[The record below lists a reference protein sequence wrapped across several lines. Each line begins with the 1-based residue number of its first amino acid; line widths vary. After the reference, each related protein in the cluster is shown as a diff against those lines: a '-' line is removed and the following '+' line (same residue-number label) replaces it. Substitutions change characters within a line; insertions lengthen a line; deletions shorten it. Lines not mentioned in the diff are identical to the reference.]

1 MARNRRHAFSNAELY
16 QGIGKYFDTKDISSI
31 QRRFS
36 RGEIDAKTAIKQF
49 ERTSSLGTLRA
60 GEIAVEEAL
69 KTSKPKLAVSLFNQA
84 EDLFIRTD
92 QMQQLHWPNRLDSI
106 RARAQIDLAYLP
118 VHKLVYVN
126 ELPPL
131 NVAEAVYQQT
141 VLTGNSLAK
150 EYRDKNPDVSKSDR
164 HDINGTCAEIGALAL
179 LQRLPIVSGLDPQ
192 TWFPR
197 FTYYSEVHRNTHG
210 AILSR
215 SADLVVMSKRGPEI
229 ETDYL
234 LQVRASDFRKAEF
247 KPNEPGITTVCVNP
261 ELRLDTDRFN
271 VGCLIVEECFKEMTQ
286 PRRRSYFAG
295 NLNQRTDK
303 LQDLLDA
310 EANAPDPAIML
321 VPNPESIDTSDF
333 EFTEK

>member
-126 ELPPL
+126 EFPPL

-179 LQRLPIVSGLDPQ
+179 LQRLPIVSGLGPQ

-247 KPNEPGITTVCVNP
+247 KPN
-261 ELRLDTDRFN
+261 
-271 VGCLIVEECFKEMTQ
+271 
-286 PRRRSYFAG
+286 
-295 NLNQRTDK
+295 
-303 LQDLLDA
+303 
-310 EANAPDPAIML
+310 
-321 VPNPESIDTSDF
+321 
-333 EFTEK
+333 